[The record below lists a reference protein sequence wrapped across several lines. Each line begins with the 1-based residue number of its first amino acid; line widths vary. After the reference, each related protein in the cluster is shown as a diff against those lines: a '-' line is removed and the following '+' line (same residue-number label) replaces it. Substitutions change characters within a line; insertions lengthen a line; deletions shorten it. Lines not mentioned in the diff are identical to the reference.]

1 MRKTHR
7 TISILF
13 PTFVGILL
21 AVIAL
26 QIQATA
32 LEYLYPENYYD
43 APILFEPLFDI
54 EIFLPI
60 YVVAYIAAVVF
71 QRLVGI
77 RVWNTY
83 LQRQKIFNL
92 TLWQLTI
99 IASMLFGIGF
109 GLIVWHSRMGMQ
121 YLLSKFLTGTIIA
134 MIYWCSNF
142 ITLFLIDKK
151 KGSSQ

>member
-54 EIFLPI
+54 EIFYYSL
-60 YVVAYIAAVVF
+60 
-71 QRLVGI
+71 
-77 RVWNTY
+77 
-83 LQRQKIFNL
+83 
-92 TLWQLTI
+92 
-99 IASMLFGIGF
+99 IASCAIFTF
-109 GLIVWHSRMGMQ
+109 
-121 YLLSKFLTGTIIA
+121 
-134 MIYWCSNF
+134 
-142 ITLFLIDKK
+142 
-151 KGSSQ
+151 